1 MSTAGDLIA
10 SLQQYAQNAFNRAD
24 FIATSQIP
32 AAYQVNQPAVFARP
46 LTQYATVGTPS
57 VPAIP
62 PAPTAAMLA
71 VNFDAAL
78 VQVKGVVDS
87 LQTSWLQQYFP
98 AALPTGFDPLMAQII
113 SGQIIT
119 QAMQDILWS
128 RATAQGLREA
138 LRFEDE
144 MVKQW
149 AYRGFALPGG
159 VVNMQLLVKQQELVH
174 MNAGFAAQ
182 QAIKALDL
190 QVEQTKFA
198 AEIGTKLRIGLIDG
212 LAKLVD
218 AYARLPAAAAE
229 YASAVARA
237 QQAAYAAISDYYRM
251 IISASEITLKANIAN
266 ADNDMKYVASA
277 GQFIGNIIRSQV
289 DASVAQTN
297 VYAQSAAAA
306 LSGMTGVASIS
317 TAA

>member
-1 MSTAGDLIA
+1 MSGASDLLA
-10 SLQQYAQNAFNRAD
+10 SLQAYAQNAFNRAD
-24 FIATSQIP
+24 FLATSQIP

-46 LTQYATVGTPS
+46 LTQYGTVATPS

-62 PAPTAAMLA
+62 PAPTAAQLS

-98 AALPTGFDPLMAQII
+98 AALPTGFDPLMSQIV
-113 SGQIIT
+113 SGAIIT
-119 QAMQDILWS
+119 QSMQDILWE
-128 RATAQGLREA
+128 RAKQQGLREA
-138 LRFEDE
+138 ARFEDE
-144 MVKQW
+144 QVKQW
-149 AYRGFALPGG
+149 ASRGFSLPGG
-159 VVNMQLLVKQQELVH
+159 VINMQLLVKQQELLH

-182 QAIKALDL
+182 QAIKALDI

-198 AEIGTKLRIGLIDG
+198 AEIGTKLRLGLIDG
-212 LAKLVD
+212 LSRLVD

-251 IISASEITLKANIAN
+251 IISASEISLKANMAN

-277 GQFIGNIIRSQV
+277 GQFIGSIIRSQV
-289 DASVAQTN
+289 DASIAQTN

-306 LSGMTGVASIS
+306 LSGLTGVASLTTTS
-317 TAA
+317 